1 MKLKYVEPE
10 AYLTKSMREILER
23 AEKKSPE
30 TESNKSDE
38 KNFSKKGDESVEK
51 SKR

>member
-1 MKLKYVEPE
+1 
-10 AYLTKSMREILER
+10 MREILER

-30 TESNKSDE
+30 TENSKSDE
-38 KNFSKKGDESVEK
+38 NNFSKKGDESVEK